1 MVVGRHLAGWEITGA
16 FRAEYTV
23 AGAGGRTD
31 GRGPVKLGR
40 SAGVTGS
47 QSQSCREVVSLKLL
61 DVIVE
66 TSVVGD

>member
-16 FRAEYTV
+16 FRAGYTV

-47 QSQSCREVVSLKLL
+47 QSCREVVSLKLL